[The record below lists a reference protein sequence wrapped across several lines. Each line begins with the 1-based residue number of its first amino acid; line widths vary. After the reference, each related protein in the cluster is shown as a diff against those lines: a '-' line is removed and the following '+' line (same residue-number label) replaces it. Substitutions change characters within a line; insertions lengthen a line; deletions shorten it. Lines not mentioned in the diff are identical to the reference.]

1 MGYSEFSAR
10 QLQADL
16 GAPIANRELE
26 RGISFVR
33 DVATRGAWDSPSG
46 RRSAG
51 NGGELQTAVAA
62 SRDSCPGRRVPVQG
76 HGLRDGPLWP
86 LSRLAALAG
95 AGRARGFGWTNY
107 VHSCSKPASPRAPA
121 LTGKRGEQACQ
132 SLLEGVGSGLNTF
145 LEDVRSEEEQ
155 HGRMKAL
162 LVTTDQS
169 DPDGLQ
175 GDRECICACV
185 FSFATREARVPL
197 PSGRHQQPQ

>member
-121 LTGKRGEQACQ
+121 LTGKG
-132 SLLEGVGSGLNTF
+132 G
-145 LEDVRSEEEQ
+145 
-155 HGRMKAL
+155 
-162 LVTTDQS
+162 
-169 DPDGLQ
+169 
-175 GDRECICACV
+175 GDRRANHCSRA
-185 FSFATREARVPL
+185 SARV
-197 PSGRHQQPQ
+197 STRFSRTCAAKRSSTGAWKSSW